1 MVKGKNLQGSTCSV
15 LIKYAFASGSKTMLA
30 TDHKVLEFHSL
41 SDVSYFDQTTCFV
54 EILFYSREGKNAK

>member
-1 MVKGKNLQGSTCSV
+1 M

-41 SDVSYFDQTTCFV
+41 SDVSYFDQTTCFE